1 MPVGFH
7 GLPLGAAAV
16 PAGLGGASF
25 PALGCVQHIGLP
37 AHCFSV
43 EEVQVAV
50 GLHDPRYYREYLTLR
65 GYRIMCRWLCSS
77 GIQLTVV

>member
-65 GYRIMCRWLCSS
+65 GYRMWLCSS